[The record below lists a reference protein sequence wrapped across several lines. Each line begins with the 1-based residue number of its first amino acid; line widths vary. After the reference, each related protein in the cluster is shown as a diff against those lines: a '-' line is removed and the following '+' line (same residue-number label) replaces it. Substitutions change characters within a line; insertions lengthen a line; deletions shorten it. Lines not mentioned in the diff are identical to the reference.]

1 MKDTSN
7 QIVTIQGDHPT
18 TNTLIIAEYFDKK
31 HKDVLRA
38 LRELVNDCEE
48 EFGQRNFAPTPYYDS
63 QGKQQTMYSLTR
75 DGFALLAM
83 GFTGAKATKLKIA
96 FIQEFSRMESDLKNR
111 QPIINDAMRA
121 ELLAARPLWAK
132 IAKYLSLGLS
142 LKEICLLI
150 QRHPD
155 TLRKHRRRMEA
166 CGLLTPPDNLAQLR
180 RNGLVLLKGG
190 VQ

>member
-1 MKDTSN
+1 MIDTS
-7 QIVTIQGDHPT
+7 IVTIHGDCPT
-18 TNTLIIAEYFDKK
+18 TNTLIIAEYFGKQ
-31 HKDVLRA
+31 HKDVMRDLRA
-38 LRELVNDCEE
+38 LMADCGED
-48 EFGQRNFAPTPYYDS
+48 FNGRNFAPVEYYDKK
-63 QGKQQTMYSLTR
+63 GEKRPMYEVTR

-83 GFTGAKATKLKIA
+83 GFTGSKATKLKIA

-132 IAKYLSLGLS
+132 IAKYLSMELS

-166 CGLLTPPDNLAQLR
+166 CGLLTPPSNLAQLR